1 MDMQQQ
7 PLPPAPQ
14 QNKSNSAVMITIIIC
29 ATVIVL
35 FVLGFILLQTLNKND
50 EKEADVKTEQVET
63 AATAQPAEEAPAA
76 TSSVKTL
83 DVPEGDVKP
92 VRKSKG
98 SLSNVGFTDDYS
110 DIVCYTYLDGNDLAG
125 LSKSQLRILRNTIYA
140 RHGRKFKSAD
150 LRNYFN
156 GFSWY
161 SPRYDE
167 IPAGSLSAVE
177 KHNISL
183 IQSYE

>member
-1 MDMQQQ
+1 MYQQQ
-7 PLPPAPQ
+7 PQMPQ
-14 QNKSNSAVMITIIIC
+14 QNRSNNSVLITIIIC

-35 FVLGFILLQTLNKND
+35 FILGFLL
-50 EKEADVKTEQVET
+50 VKTLSDKDNADNKQAEQ
-63 AATAQPAEEAPAA
+63 AAVTEVVADSAVSP
-76 TSSVKTL
+76 TSYNRVNTL

-92 VRKSKG
+92 ARKRTG

-110 DIVCYTYLDGNDLAG
+110 DIVCYTYLSGSDLSG

-140 RHGRKFKSAD
+140 RHGRKFKSKD
-150 LRNYFN
+150 LQRYFS

-161 SPRYDE
+161 TPRYDE
-167 IPAGSLSAVE
+167 ISPSSLSDVE

-183 IQSYE
+183 IQKYE